1 MIDSAMKSSYS
12 KDAYLMQVIINSR
25 AKNKTWAK
33 FLLILKESDGEAE
46 MRASRTGDK
55 SGKGNRSPL
64 SN

>member
-1 MIDSAMKSSYS
+1 
-12 KDAYLMQVIINSR
+12 MQVIINSR

-33 FLLILKESDGEAE
+33 FLLILKESDGEAG
-46 MRASRTGDK
+46 MRASRTGDQ